1 MMIGILV
8 SGHGRF
14 ASGLTTALKLLA
26 GEQEAYQAVD
36 FLPEHSAEDLKEN
49 MRRAVE
55 ELRSCDSILILTDLT
70 GGTPYNVASGLCLE
84 QMKASTSPSLEVIGG
99 ANLGGVL
106 EACMTRQLDCDTKE
120 LAASVCRAAREQVT
134 HFQTEEESAKAAPTM
149 AKEIVRRANPDG
161 PKGEIVHARVDERL
175 IHGQVAMVW
184 TNTVGATRILVA
196 NDEALKDE
204 MILSGLKMAKPAGV
218 SLSIMTVA
226 RAARRLKENAYP
238 GERIFLITKNIGD
251 MAKLIREDVEIGRVN
266 VGNVAKREGS
276 RNIKKS
282 VNLTEQDI
290 ADIHEMIDAGH
301 EVTAQM
307 IPNESDQSILNY
319 L

>member
-1 MMIGILV
+1 MIGILV
-8 SGHGRF
+8 SGHGNF
-14 ASGLTTALKLLA
+14 ASGLTTALELLA
-26 GEQEAYQAVD
+26 GPQEAYRAVD
-36 FLPEHSAEDLKEN
+36 FLPEYSADELKEK
-49 MRRAVE
+49 MQKAVA
-55 ELRSCDSILILTDLT
+55 ELGACDSVLILTDLT
-70 GGTPYNVASGLCLE
+70 GGTPYNVASKLRLE
-84 QMKASTSPSLEVIGG
+84 QLEASKAPALEVIGG
-99 ANLGGVL
+99 ANLGGVM
-106 EACMTRQLDCDTKE
+106 EACMTRQLDCSVKE
-120 LAASVCRAAREQVT
+120 LAASVCRAAKEQVV
-134 HFQTEEESAKAAPTM
+134 HFQTEEEAAKAAPVKT
-149 AKEIVRRANPDG
+149 AKVVRRANPDG

-204 MILSGLKMAKPAGV
+204 MVLSGLKMAKPAGV
-218 SLSIMTVA
+218 NLSITTVA
-226 RAARRLKENAYP
+226 RAAKRLKENAYP
-238 GERIFLITKNIGD
+238 GERVFVITKNIAD
-251 MAKLIREDVEIGRVN
+251 MTKLIREGVEIGKVN

-276 RNIKKS
+276 KNIKKS

>member
-1 MMIGILV
+1 MIGILV
-8 SGHGRF
+8 TGHGNF
-14 ASGLTTALKLLA
+14 ASGLTTALELLA
-26 GEQEAYQAVD
+26 GPQEAYQAVD
-36 FLPEHSAEDLKEN
+36 FLPEHSADELKEK
-49 MRRAVE
+49 MQKAVA
-55 ELRSCDSILILTDLT
+55 ELGACDSVLILADLT
-70 GGTPYNVASGLCLE
+70 GGTPYNVASKLRLE
-84 QMKASTSPSLEVIGG
+84 QMEASKAPALEVIGG
-99 ANLGGVL
+99 ANLGGVM
-106 EACMTRQLDCDTKE
+106 EACMTRQLDCSVKE
-120 LAASVCRAAREQVT
+120 LVASVCRAAKEQVV
-134 HFQTEEESAKAAPTM
+134 HFQTEKEAAKAAPVKTVKLM
-149 AKEIVRRANPDG
+149 RRANPDG

-204 MILSGLKMAKPAGV
+204 MVLSGLKMAKPAGV
-218 SLSIMTVA
+218 NLSITTVA
-226 RAARRLKENAYP
+226 RAAKRLKENAYP
-238 GERIFLITKNIGD
+238 GERVFVITKNIAD
-251 MAKLIREDVEIGRVN
+251 MAKLIREGVEIDKVN

-276 RNIKKS
+276 KNIKKS

>member
-1 MMIGILV
+1 MIGILV

-14 ASGLTTALKLLA
+14 ASGLTTALELLA
-26 GEQEAYQAVD
+26 GPQEAYQAVD
-36 FLPEHSAEDLKEN
+36 FLPEYSADELKEK
-49 MRRAVE
+49 MQKAVA
-55 ELRSCDSILILTDLT
+55 ELGACDSVLILTDLT
-70 GGTPYNVASGLCLE
+70 GGTPYNVASKLRLE
-84 QMKASTSPSLEVIGG
+84 QMEASKAPALEVIGG
-99 ANLGGVL
+99 ANLGGVM
-106 EACMTRQLDCDTKE
+106 EACMTRQLDCSMQE
-120 LAASVCRAAREQVT
+120 LVASVCRAAKEQVV
-134 HFQTEEESAKAAPTM
+134 HFQTEKEAAKAAP
-149 AKEIVRRANPDG
+149 AKAVKLVRRANPDG

-204 MILSGLKMAKPAGV
+204 MVLSGLKMAKPAGV
-218 SLSIMTVA
+218 NLSITTVA
-226 RAARRLKENAYP
+226 RAAKRLKENAYP
-238 GERIFLITKNIGD
+238 GERVFVITRNIAD
-251 MAKLIREDVEIGRVN
+251 MAKLIREGVEIGRVN

-276 RNIKKS
+276 KNIKKS

>member
-1 MMIGILV
+1 MIGILV
-8 SGHGRF
+8 SGHGNF
-14 ASGLTTALKLLA
+14 ASGLTTALELLA
-26 GEQEAYQAVD
+26 GPQEAYQAVD
-36 FLPEHSAEDLKEN
+36 FLPEYSADELKEK
-49 MRRAVE
+49 MQKAVA
-55 ELRSCDSILILTDLT
+55 ELGACDSVLILTDLT
-70 GGTPYNVASGLCLE
+70 GGTPYNVASKLRLE
-84 QMKASTSPSLEVIGG
+84 QLEASKAPALEVIGG
-99 ANLGGVL
+99 ANLGGVM
-106 EACMTRQLDCDTKE
+106 EACMTRQLDCSVKE
-120 LAASVCRAAREQVT
+120 LVASVCRAAKEQVV
-134 HFQTEEESAKAAPTM
+134 HFQTEEEAAKAAPVKT
-149 AKEIVRRANPDG
+149 AKVVRRANPDG

-204 MILSGLKMAKPAGV
+204 MVLSGLKMAKPAGV
-218 SLSIMTVA
+218 NLSITTVG
-226 RAARRLKENAYP
+226 RAAKRLKENAYP
-238 GERIFLITKNIGD
+238 GERVFVITKNIAD
-251 MAKLIREDVEIGRVN
+251 MAKLIREGVEIGRVN

-276 RNIKKS
+276 KNIKKS

>member
-1 MMIGILV
+1 M
-8 SGHGRF
+8 
-14 ASGLTTALKLLA
+14 
-26 GEQEAYQAVD
+26 D
-36 FLPEHSAEDLKEN
+36 FLPEHSADELKEK
-49 MRRAVE
+49 MQKAVA
-55 ELRSCDSILILTDLT
+55 ELGACDSVLILADLT
-70 GGTPYNVASGLCLE
+70 GGTPYNVASKLRLE
-84 QMKASTSPSLEVIGG
+84 QMEASKAPALEVIGG
-99 ANLGGVL
+99 ANLGGVM
-106 EACMTRQLDCDTKE
+106 EACMTRQLDCSVKE
-120 LAASVCRAAREQVT
+120 LVASVCRAAKEQVV
-134 HFQTEEESAKAAPTM
+134 HFQTEKEAAKAAPVKTVKLM
-149 AKEIVRRANPDG
+149 RRANPDG

-204 MILSGLKMAKPAGV
+204 MVLSGLKMAKPAGV
-218 SLSIMTVA
+218 NLSITTVA
-226 RAARRLKENAYP
+226 RAAKRLKENAYP
-238 GERIFLITKNIGD
+238 GERVFVITKNIAD
-251 MAKLIREDVEIGRVN
+251 MAKLIREGVEIDKVN

-276 RNIKKS
+276 KNIKKS

>member
-1 MMIGILV
+1 MIGILV
-8 SGHGRF
+8 SGHGNF
-14 ASGLTTALKLLA
+14 ASGLTTALELLA
-26 GEQEAYQAVD
+26 GPQEAYQAVD
-36 FLPEHSAEDLKEN
+36 FLPEYSADELKEK
-49 MRRAVE
+49 MQKAVA
-55 ELRSCDSILILTDLT
+55 ELGACDSVLILTDLT
-70 GGTPYNVASGLCLE
+70 GGTPYNVASKLRLE
-84 QMKASTSPSLEVIGG
+84 QLEASKAPALEVIGG
-99 ANLGGVL
+99 ANLGGVM
-106 EACMTRQLDCDTKE
+106 EACMTRQLDCSVKE
-120 LAASVCRAAREQVT
+120 LVASVCRAAKEQVV
-134 HFQTEEESAKAAPTM
+134 HFQTEEEAAKAAPVKT
-149 AKEIVRRANPDG
+149 AKVVRRANPDG

-204 MILSGLKMAKPAGV
+204 MVLSGLKMAKPAGV
-218 SLSIMTVA
+218 NLSITTIA
-226 RAARRLKENAYP
+226 RAAKRLKENAYP
-238 GERIFLITKNIGD
+238 GERVFVITKNIAD
-251 MAKLIREDVEIGRVN
+251 MTKLIREGVEIGKVN

>member
-1 MMIGILV
+1 MIGILV

-14 ASGLTTALKLLA
+14 ASGLTTALELLA
-26 GEQEAYQAVD
+26 GPQEAYQAVD
-36 FLPEHSAEDLKEN
+36 FLPENSAEELKEN
-49 MRRAVE
+49 MQKAVA
-55 ELRSCDSILILTDLT
+55 ELGACDSVLILTDLT
-70 GGTPYNVASGLCLE
+70 GGTPYNVASKLRLE
-84 QMKASTSPSLEVIGG
+84 QMEASKAPALEVIGG
-99 ANLGGVL
+99 ANLGGVM
-106 EACMTRQLDCDTKE
+106 EACMTRQLDCSVKE
-120 LAASVCRAAREQVT
+120 LAASVCRAAKEQVV
-134 HFQTEEESAKAAPTM
+134 HFQTEEEAAKAAPVKTT
-149 AKEIVRRANPDG
+149 KVVRRANPDG

-204 MILSGLKMAKPAGV
+204 MVLSGLKMAKPAGV
-218 SLSIMTVA
+218 NLSITTVA
-226 RAARRLKENAYP
+226 RAAKRLKENAYP
-238 GERIFLITKNIGD
+238 GERVFVITKNIAD
-251 MAKLIREDVEIGRVN
+251 MTKLIREGVEIGKVN

-276 RNIKKS
+276 KNIKKS